1 MTVPVAT
8 NPAQDQTETLDETAD
23 LPAPGATVADSPT
36 GWSER
41 VGAGWAWLR
50 TRVSAHGDRIFPP
63 LAAVLLIASIAFPYW
78 QLTLH
83 APQYI
88 EGLSITIFVDHV
100 GGGNDGQHVD
110 EINGLNHYIGMRPL
124 DEGGELE
131 RSLSIYAIPA
141 MAILGALIAL
151 RRRWLWLLALPAIAM
166 PVIFTLDLYYWL
178 YTFGH
183 ELDPR
188 AALSGAIG
196 EFTPTLLG
204 EGRVAQF
211 TTTSVYGVGFYM
223 AVVASLLL
231 IFSIVIQVRRDGWAG
246 ARR

>member
-1 MTVPVAT
+1 MAVPVAT
-8 NPAQDQTETLDETAD
+8 HLAQDQTETRDETLA
-23 LPAPGATVADSPT
+23 LPEFVDHTA
-36 GWSER
+36 ER
-41 VGAGWAWLR
+41 PRRLRDRVSAGWAWLR
-50 TRVSAHGDRIFPP
+50 TRVATHGDRVFPP
-63 LAAVLLIASIAFPYW
+63 LAALLLIASIALPYW

-131 RSLSIYAIPA
+131 RSLSIYAIPT
-141 MAILGALIAL
+141 MAVLGALIAL
-151 RRRWLWLLALPAIAM
+151 RRRWLWLLALPAITL
-166 PVIFTLDLYYWL
+166 PVIFTVDLYYWL

-188 AALSGAIG
+188 AALSSAID
-196 EFTPTLLG
+196 EFTPALLG
-204 EGRVAQF
+204 QGRVAQF

-223 AVVASLLL
+223 AVAASLLL
-231 IFSIVIQVRRDGWAG
+231 ILSIVIQVRRDGWAG